1 MSNQIEILSS
11 IDSKLD
17 IIINLLSESSNK
29 KSINNE
35 TTKSSSRT
43 TGKTASKN
51 ISKGPVKGTII
62 KKGKINIDEYN
73 DCLLI
78 SGDTFARKEL
88 IKSLGGKWNQT
99 NNGWTIPAN
108 NSDEA
113 KEKLELYCESVIL
126 KEINCNLVKDLPDL
140 PNKITPSKSNKYN
153 EPPNSDDDN
162 VVECQIDSD

>member
-29 KSINNE
+29 NKDTSKSSGKTTTI
-35 TTKSSSRT
+35 TTKT
-43 TGKTASKN
+43 KTKN

-126 KEINCNLVKDLPDL
+126 KQLDSNLVKDLSEL
-140 PNKITPSKSNKYN
+140 PHKITPTKSKYD
-153 EPPNSDDDN
+153 SDEDN